1 MATVDPCAAGLI
13 VSHNGNGAGKKFSI
27 LSAASAA
34 VATLSM
40 VAVDIGIPAS
50 DALCSGLTTQTHL
63 NHSLILW
70 WFWYFCWD
78 EPSMFCLLASYV
90 TLGKHHGTN
99 LVWFNSDTQHK
110 LEEEMLKTIKFTL
123 TLGAMVVA
131 GQTAF
136 AATECHD
143 SKWGKDDLI
152 GSANLIS
159 PENTLKAA
167 ALIKRGKS
175 QPLGIVIDS
184 KTPAFAPRSL
194 SLQVVRPNQQGGQK
208 LDAFGYPGNYNDDI
222 LYTWVG
228 IGSQIDGL
236 GHLGEG
242 GL

>member
-1 MATVDPCAAGLI
+1 
-13 VSHNGNGAGKKFSI
+13 
-27 LSAASAA
+27 
-34 VATLSM
+34 
-40 VAVDIGIPAS
+40 
-50 DALCSGLTTQTHL
+50 
-63 NHSLILW
+63 
-70 WFWYFCWD
+70 
-78 EPSMFCLLASYV
+78 
-90 TLGKHHGTN
+90 
-99 LVWFNSDTQHK
+99 
-110 LEEEMLKTIKFTL
+110 MLKSIKFTL

-136 AATECHD
+136 AATECHE

-194 SLQVVRPNQQGGQK
+194 SLQVVQPNQQGGQK

-228 IGSQIDGL
+228 IGSQIGTLAKVGYTTTVWMRKKSLRSPGL
-236 GHLGEG
+236 PSLACMTFR
-242 GL
+242 LWSVAV